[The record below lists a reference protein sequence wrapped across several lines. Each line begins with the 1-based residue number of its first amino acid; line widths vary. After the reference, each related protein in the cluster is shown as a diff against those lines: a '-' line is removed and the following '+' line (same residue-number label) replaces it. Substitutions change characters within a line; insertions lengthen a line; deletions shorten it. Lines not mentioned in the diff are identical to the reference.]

1 LDLNLDERVVWH
13 YQALRINATLVYTW
27 VEMGLISLLS
37 VAVSRGLSR
46 TPTAPLTWA
55 QNFWES
61 LLSIIRKQ
69 VEQIAGEDPD
79 PYFPFVCTL
88 FLFISLANLLSLL
101 PGFHPPTASLST
113 TAALAVAVLL
123 ATPLYGI
130 QRQGLLGYMKHYL
143 QPTPFMLPFHLLAEV
158 TRTVALSVRL
168 FGNAMSG
175 TLIVGLLLS
184 LVPFFVPI
192 LMQLLELLIGQ
203 VQAYIFAVL
212 ATVYLASA
220 ARVQNHHGVPG
231 GANAPPPGTPP
242 LKGGL

>member
-1 LDLNLDERVVWH
+1 MDLSLDSHVVW
-13 YQALRINATLVYTW
+13 QFGMLKINATLVYTW
-27 VEMGLISLLS
+27 IEMALLTLGS
-37 VAVSRGLSR
+37 WWARRGLM
-46 TPTAPLTWA
+46 AHPLA
-55 QNFWES
+55 ALNRVQNAWES
-61 LLSIIRKQ
+61 LLSIIRSQ
-69 VEQIAGEDPD
+69 VAQIAGEDPD
-79 PYFPFVCTL
+79 YYFPFVCTL
-88 FLFISLANLLSLL
+88 FLFISVANLLSLV
-101 PGFHPPTASLST
+101 PGCHSPTASLST

-130 QRQGLLGYMKHYL
+130 QRHGLKGYLAHYL
-143 QPTPFMLPFHLLAEV
+143 QPTPLMLPFHLLAEV

-184 LVPFFVPI
+184 LVPLFFPI

-220 ARVQNHHGVPG
+220 ARVQIPQ
-231 GANAPPPGTPP
+231 
-242 LKGGL
+242 K

>member
-1 LDLNLDERVVWH
+1 MEINIDS
-13 YQALRINATLVYTW
+13 RILWQFGFFKVNATLLYTW
-27 VEMGLISLLS
+27 VEMALLTLGS
-37 VAVSRGLSR
+37 WWASRRLLAS
-46 TPTAPLTWA
+46 PTAPLTRA
-55 QNFWES
+55 QNMWES

-69 VEQIAGEDPD
+69 VAQVAGEDPD
-79 PYFPFVCTL
+79 YYFPFVCTL
-88 FLFISLANLLSLL
+88 FLFISVANLLSLV

-113 TAALAVAVLL
+113 TAALAVAVYL

-130 QRQGLLGYMKHYL
+130 QRHGLKGYLAHYL
-143 QPTPFMLPFHLLAEV
+143 QPTPLMLPFHLLAEL

-184 LVPFFVPI
+184 LVPLFFPI

-220 ARVQNHHGVPG
+220 ARVQIPQKEQGGSHG
-231 GANAPPPGTPP
+231 
-242 LKGGL
+242 

>member
-1 LDLNLDERVVWH
+1 MDLSLDEKIFWH
-13 YQALRINATLVYTW
+13 YKAAHVNATLVYTW
-27 VEMGLISLLS
+27 LEMVLLTLLAWRVGSQLGRSL
-37 VAVSRGLSR
+37 
-46 TPTAPLTWA
+46 TPA

-61 LLSIIRKQ
+61 LLSLVREQMTQ
-69 VEQIAGEDPD
+69 VAGEDPE

-88 FLFISLANLLSLL
+88 FLFISLANLLGMV
-101 PGFHPPTASLST
+101 PGLHSPTASLST

-130 QRQGLLGYMKHYL
+130 QRQGLAVYFKHYL
-143 QPTPFMLPFHLLAEV
+143 QPTPLMLPFHLLAEV

-220 ARVQNHHGVPG
+220 SHVQNHKPIPQEDTHG
-231 GANAPPPGTPP
+231 
-242 LKGGL
+242 